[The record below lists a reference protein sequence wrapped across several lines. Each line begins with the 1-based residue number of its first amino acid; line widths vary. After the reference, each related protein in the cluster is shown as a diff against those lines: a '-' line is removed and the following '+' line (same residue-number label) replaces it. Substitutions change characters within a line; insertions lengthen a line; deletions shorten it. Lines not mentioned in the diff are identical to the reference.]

1 MTYRKKLMVLKKRT
15 SHVSRQQFIN
25 PHRKRS
31 HPFLDGA
38 SINAKSTKAC
48 LVVFALMALS
58 ASSSSSKAPMIRTST
73 WLLRKIK
80 FQHVPPRKKM
90 IRFKKRCL
98 GIICGRDCC
107 TEQRMRHQPGR
118 STVATKRF
126 KKKLGGSPRL
136 VDLKGHGRIDVQPWL
151 QDPSD
156 TSGRVLDHEAKTC
169 AKIYHK
175 NLSFHK
181 KMTSIYPPVN

>member
-1 MTYRKKLMVLKKRT
+1 
-15 SHVSRQQFIN
+15 
-25 PHRKRS
+25 
-31 HPFLDGA
+31 
-38 SINAKSTKAC
+38 
-48 LVVFALMALS
+48 
-58 ASSSSSKAPMIRTST
+58 MIRTST
-73 WLLRKIK
+73 WLFRKRK
-80 FQHVPPRKKM
+80 FQHFPPQKE
-90 IRFKKRCL
+90 IRFKERCL

-156 TSGRVLDHEAKTC
+156 TSGRILDHEAKTC
-169 AKIYHK
+169 AKIYYE
-175 NLSFHK
+175 NLSFLK
-181 KMTSIYPPVN
+181 KNDKYIPSGKLTNRHQKSLCFSVIFIPSKYGTFHRNFASADPSAAVGAHSSPDVLEPYRRIHHGWNMTW